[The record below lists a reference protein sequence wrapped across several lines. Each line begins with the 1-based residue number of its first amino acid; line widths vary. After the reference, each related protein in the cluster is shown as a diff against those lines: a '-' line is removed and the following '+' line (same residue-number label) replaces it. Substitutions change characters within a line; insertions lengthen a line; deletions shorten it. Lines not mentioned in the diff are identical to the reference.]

1 MESIAELGELP
12 PTTGED
18 IGKIT
23 WPRVAAEPGKVS
35 SELEG
40 AGPHAYP
47 ARTWNTVEFH
57 GVYES
62 CALGLSQEM
71 RISPE
76 ENGMALVDI
85 ALSLPGNGGHAWEKR
100 SVNLVAHVRESWLS
114 EVARGA
120 SGRAEQGQRIVRA
133 TLALALVP
141 GQHTVAI
148 MEERLSARDAAAM
161 LRRE

>member
-1 MESIAELGELP
+1 MESRSEISESP

-23 WPRVAAEPGKVS
+23 WPRVSAEPGKVS
-35 SELEG
+35 TDLEG

-47 ARTWNTVEFH
+47 AHQWHEGAFH

-62 CALGLSQEM
+62 CHAGLAQEL
-71 RISPE
+71 RIAPGES
-76 ENGMALVDI
+76 GMAVIDI
-85 ALSLPGNGGHAWEKR
+85 SLRLPGNGRQAWEKR
-100 SVNLVAHVRESWLS
+100 SVHLAARVRDTWLS

-120 SGRAEQGQRIVRA
+120 IGRMEQGQRIIEA

-141 GQHTVAI
+141 GQHTVSI
-148 MEERLSARDAAAM
+148 MEDRLAARDVAAM
-161 LRRE
+161 LRE